1 MSSSFGPSQ
10 SGLQLAVTIHS
21 GSATFRL
28 RNTSAAPITFVE
40 RYSCSGLSHFS
51 ISVGA
56 TKRQLNRHYH
66 YEPRV
71 KGMTTNVRTVC
82 TRNGAVKMRT
92 VGPGKTTSIRIPFA
106 RGVTILQ
113 RGNNV
118 LRANA
123 LLMLRGHHT
132 FTQLHSA
139 LIVR

>member
-1 MSSSFGPSQ
+1 
-10 SGLQLAVTIHS
+10 VTIRS
-21 GSATFRL
+21 GSATFKL

-40 RYSCSGLSHFS
+40 RYSCSHLSHFS
-51 ISVGA
+51 ISAGPSKSRL
-56 TKRQLNRHYH
+56 KRHFHYQ
-66 YEPRV
+66 PRV

-82 TRNGAVKMRT
+82 TRNGAVKVRT
-92 VGPGKTTSIRIPFA
+92 VGPGKTTSITIPFA

-113 RGNNV
+113 RANKV

-123 LLMLRGHHT
+123 LLMVRGHNT